1 MTILLPRLPR
11 PAAEGLLHRFL
22 TDGPARWSGF
32 NAHDLPD
39 AVRFGATGGSRI
51 DPRQLGQLRKGLLQV
66 AEANGLG
73 VADDRAS
80 RAQFDA
86 EMGAALA
93 EVSVLASGEAL
104 RDDVWTFI
112 SVTLAPDV
120 VHWRFGSARERYLG
134 GVRNTFQ
141 RLWLR
146 MRVLDRGAEHAER
159 WQLLGALTEDALVQ
173 ITERPS
179 IGGDPIL
186 ARAVA
191 EAWVRASIH
200 HGRAAMEPI
209 MRRAVLRIRIWNEI
223 RSLSDLA
230 PSMLAGTLDE
240 AFGLP
245 AEADPPDTSVE
256 GSPPT
261 RREGTT
267 IRRGPEAVGSN
278 RRRPGRHTSESEDTI
293 EATSRAASR
302 ILIVAKERGWNSPE
316 STAVLTALQGG
327 QRDLARSECNAL
339 LPLLWKMRAAALL
352 PEDVT
357 LVSQKC
363 RGRG

>member
-1 MTILLPRLPR
+1 MAILLPRLPR

-32 NAHDLPD
+32 NPHDLPD

-51 DPRQLGQLRKGLLQV
+51 DSRQLHQLRKGLLQV
-66 AEANGLG
+66 AETNGLG
-73 VADDRAS
+73 TADDRAS

-86 EMGAALA
+86 ELGAALA
-93 EVSVLASGEAL
+93 EMSVLASGEAL
-104 RDDVWTFI
+104 RDDIWTFI
-112 SVTLAPDV
+112 GVTLAPDV

-146 MRVLDRGAEHAER
+146 MRVLDRGAEHPER

-186 ARAVA
+186 AKAVA
-191 EAWVRASIH
+191 EAWVRASMH
-200 HGRAAMEPI
+200 HGRGAMEPI
-209 MRRAVLRIRIWNEI
+209 MRRAMLRIRISHEI
-223 RSLSDLA
+223 RNLSDLA
-230 PSMLAGTLDE
+230 PATLAGTLDE

-245 AEADPPDTSVE
+245 ADDDPADTSVAA
-256 GSPPT
+256 SSRT
-261 RREGTT
+261 RRGGVSA
-267 IRRGPEAVGSN
+267 RRGPEAIDSN
-278 RRRPGRHTSESEDTI
+278 RRQPGRHKSELEGTI
-293 EATSRAASR
+293 KATSRAASR
-302 ILIVAKERGWNSPE
+302 ILIAAKERGWISPK
-316 STAVLTALQGG
+316 STAALTALQEG
-327 QRDLARSECNAL
+327 QRDLARSECSAL
-339 LPLLWKMRAAALL
+339 LHLLWKMRAAALL

-357 LVSQKC
+357 LVSRRCQ
-363 RGRG
+363 RR

>member
-1 MTILLPRLPR
+1 MAILLPRLRR
-11 PAAEGLLHRFL
+11 PAAEGLLDQFL

-32 NAHDLPD
+32 NPHDLPD

-51 DPRQLGQLRKGLLQV
+51 APTQLDQLRKGLLQV

-73 VADDRAS
+73 AADDRNS

-112 SVTLAPDV
+112 GVTLAPDV
-120 VHWRFGSARERYLG
+120 VHWRFGSARQRYLG

-146 MRVLDRGAEHAER
+146 MRALDRGEGHPER
-159 WQLLGALTEDALVQ
+159 WQLLEELTEDALVQ

-200 HGRAAMEPI
+200 HGKEAMEPI
-209 MRRAVLRIRIWNEI
+209 MRRAVLRIRISNEI

-230 PSMLAGTLDE
+230 PSTLAGTLDE

-245 AEADPPDTSVE
+245 AEGDPADTSLA
-256 GSPPT
+256 GSSWT
-261 RREGTT
+261 RRGGVSV
-267 IRRGPEAVGSN
+267 RRDTEAVNSN
-278 RRRPGRHTSESEDTI
+278 RRQPGRHKSESEDTTK
-293 EATSRAASR
+293 ATSRAASR
-302 ILIVAKERGWNSPE
+302 IVTKAKELGLLSPK
-316 STAVLTALQGG
+316 STAALEALQEG
-327 QRDLARSECNAL
+327 QRDLTRSECNAL
-339 LPLLWKMRAAALL
+339 LHLLWKMRAAALL

-357 LVSQKC
+357 LVSRRC

>member
-1 MTILLPRLPR
+1 MAILLPRLPR
-11 PAAEGLLHRFL
+11 PAAEGLLQQFL
-22 TDGPARWSGF
+22 TDGPAQWSGF

-73 VADDRAS
+73 AVDGRAS
-80 RAQFDA
+80 RAQFED

-112 SVTLAPDV
+112 GVSLAPDV

-159 WQLLGALTEDALVQ
+159 WELLGALTEDALVQ

-186 ARAVA
+186 ARAVG

-200 HGRAAMEPI
+200 HGKEAMEPI
-209 MRRAVLRIRIWNEI
+209 MRRAVLRIRISNEI

-230 PSMLAGTLDE
+230 PSTLAGTLDE

-245 AEADPPDTSVE
+245 AEDDPAEMSLA
-256 GSPPT
+256 GSPRT
-261 RREGTT
+261 RQGGVSV
-267 IRRGPEAVGSN
+267 RRGPEAANSN
-278 RRRPGRHTSESEDTI
+278 RGQPDRHKSELEDTI
-293 EATSRAASR
+293 KATSRAASR
-302 ILIVAKERGWNSPE
+302 ILIAAKERGWNSPKA
-316 STAVLTALQGG
+316 TAALTALQEG

-357 LVSQKC
+357 LVSQRC
-363 RGRG
+363 GGRG

>member
-11 PAAEGLLHRFL
+11 PAAEGLLDQFL
-22 TDGPARWSGF
+22 ADGPARWSGF
-32 NAHDLPD
+32 NPHDLPD
-39 AVRFGATGGSRI
+39 AIRFGATGGSRI

-66 AEANGLG
+66 AEANGLR
-73 VADDRAS
+73 ATDDRAS

-112 SVTLAPDV
+112 GVTLAPDV
-120 VHWRFGSARERYLG
+120 VHWRFGSARQRYLG

-146 MRVLDRGAEHAER
+146 MRALDRGAGHPER
-159 WQLLGALTEDALVQ
+159 WQLLGKLTEDALVQ

-179 IGGDPIL
+179 IGGDPVL

-200 HGRAAMEPI
+200 HGKEAMEPI
-209 MRRAVLRIRIWNEI
+209 MRRAVLRIRISNEI
-223 RSLSDLA
+223 RSLCDLP
-230 PSMLAGTLDE
+230 PSMLAATLNE

-245 AEADPPDTSVE
+245 AEDDPADTSVE
-256 GSPPT
+256 GSSRARGVPV
-261 RREGTT
+261 
-267 IRRGPEAVGSN
+267 RRGPETGNSN
-278 RRRPGRHTSESEDTI
+278 QRQPGRHKSELGDTI
-293 EATSRAASR
+293 KATSRAASR
-302 ILIVAKERGWNSPE
+302 ILIAARERGWNSPK
-316 STAVLTALQGG
+316 STAALTALQEG

-339 LPLLWKMRAAALL
+339 LHLLWKMRAAALL

-357 LVSQKC
+357 LVSQRC